1 MLKLITE
8 ANQLMDNRK
17 SKKNKNKIP
26 HLVFI
31 DLKSAFD
38 TVNWQVLGTRM
49 RSY

>member
-17 SKKNKNKIP
+17 TRKNKEKIP
-26 HLVFI
+26 QLVFI

-38 TVNWQVLGTRM
+38 TVNWQILGKRM
-49 RSY
+49 RRY